1 MSAGDPTPFAISCRR
16 VGEGTVVVIP
26 TGGLDLAS
34 APKLRWTLFDLLEK
48 GRSWFVVD
56 LSQVSFIDSTALGVL
71 ISFKRNLASRGRI
84 VIAAPG
90 RDVVRLLEVAGVM
103 RALDLFP
110 TAEAAVA
117 SLEVLGAPGPEQGQ
131 DAARAGEVDAP
142 ETELP
147 DEPAGDGVEATASDA
162 SLTPDA
168 AMVLGIAASAMP
180 FARSSAEQA
189 ERWLRILCRYGD
201 SAVVLAS
208 LGITDE
214 LPDAASEG
222 AEGAEG
228 VEQSPGRPVDRDP
241 VAAVTRSAE
250 LAARD
255 RGESGIRP
263 SDLLQAVMSVYGSQ
277 FERVLMLHG
286 VGSADVIEGLRA
298 LRPDS

>member
-1 MSAGDPTPFAISCRR
+1 MSAADPMPFAIRCPR

-48 GRSWFVVD
+48 GRSHFVVD
-56 LSQVSFIDSTALGVL
+56 LSHVSFIDSTALGVL
-71 ISFKRNLASRGRI
+71 ISFKRILASRGRI

-117 SLEVLGAPGPEQGQ
+117 SLKVSGPPGPEEGQ
-131 DAARAGEVDAP
+131 YSDRVGEVDAP
-142 ETELP
+142 ETEFPAGL
-147 DEPAGDGVEATASDA
+147 AGDGVEGPTSDA

-168 AMVLGIAASAMP
+168 AIVLGIAASAMP

-201 SAVVLAS
+201 SAVVLAA

-214 LPDAASEG
+214 LPDAAGER
-222 AEGAEG
+222 AEGAKRA
-228 VEQSPGRPVDRDP
+228 EQSPERPVDSDP
-241 VAAVTRSAE
+241 VATVTRCAE
-250 LAARD
+250 LATHD
-255 RGESGIRP
+255 RGASGIRP
-263 SDLLQAVMSVYGSQ
+263 SDLLQAVMSVYGPQ
-277 FERVLMLHG
+277 FEHVLMLHG
-286 VGSADVIEGLRA
+286 VESADVIERLRA
-298 LRPDS
+298 LRPD

>member
-26 TGGLDLAS
+26 SGALDLAS

-48 GRSWFVVD
+48 GRSCFVVD

-117 SLEVLGAPGPEQGQ
+117 SFEALGATRPEQGQ

-147 DEPAGDGVEATASDA
+147 EEPAGDGVEATASDA

-214 LPDAASEG
+214 LPDAAGER
-222 AEGAEG
+222 AEGAEP
-228 VEQSPGRPVDRDP
+228 SPERPVDRDP
-241 VAAVTRSAE
+241 VATVTRSAE
-250 LAARD
+250 LAAHD

-277 FERVLMLHG
+277 FEHVLMLHG
-286 VGSADVIEGLRA
+286 VGSADVIEGLRK
-298 LRPDS
+298 LRPD